1 MALNT
6 STGPGAMT
14 GARYVESLKDGREVW
29 LDGQRVA
36 DVTTHPA
43 FSGMVHELARIYD
56 LQHTPE
62 YRDEMTFVSP
72 ATGGRCSVS
81 WLAPRSMEDLKAKR
95 RNSEIWTRQSWGQL
109 GRGPDI
115 MAPYIIGL
123 YNSRQAFSDI
133 KSPRCDFGEN
143 VANYYHYCMENDLF
157 LTHALGD
164 PQVDR
169 SQQPQNE
176 QRSDR
181 EEELALHVVEET
193 NEGIIVTGAKQLAT
207 AAPITN
213 ETYVSLSATF
223 VRRADPRFVLAF
235 SIPTNSP
242 GLKII
247 CREPVSQWP
256 GSFGHPLG
264 MLYDEQDSML
274 FFENVLVPWDRV
286 FMLYDSSPVL
296 LRYAGDANFA
306 EWANLCR
313 IHERMRV
320 MTAVATLIAE
330 SIGVKDYREVS
341 AKLGEM
347 VTYTEMWRHAMDGV
361 ESNAYVTEGG
371 LMTLGALTGMN
382 IYFAQTSARMV
393 QLLREIA
400 GSGLIMQP
408 SENDLA
414 NPELRPYLDRYMRG
428 KDVGVEYKSRLYRL
442 AHDLAVSSFGMRQE
456 VYEYWHGGD
465 PNRNRINLLNRYDQ
479 DEITSAI
486 KDVLS
491 KPLAHG

>member
-133 KSPRCDFGEN
+133 KNPHCDFGEN
-143 VANYYHYCMENDLF
+143 VANYYHHCMENDLF

-313 IHERMRV
+313 IHERMRL

-347 VTYTEMWRHAMDGV
+347 VTYAEMWRHAMDGV

-393 QLLREIA
+393 QLLREIS

-491 KPLAHG
+491 RPLPHG

>member
-133 KSPRCDFGEN
+133 KNPHCDFGEN
-143 VANYYHYCMENDLF
+143 VANYYHHCMENDLF

-274 FFENVLVPWDRV
+274 FFENVLVPWNRV

-313 IHERMRV
+313 IHERMRL

-347 VTYTEMWRHAMDGV
+347 VTYAEMWRHAMDGV

-371 LMTLGALTGMN
+371 LMTLGPLTGMN

-479 DEITSAI
+479 DEIISAI

>member
-62 YRDEMTFVSP
+62 YRDQMTFVSP

-133 KSPRCDFGEN
+133 KNPHCDFGEN

-347 VTYTEMWRHAMDGV
+347 VTYAEMWRHAMDGV

-371 LMTLGALTGMN
+371 LMTLGPLTGMN

-479 DEITSAI
+479 DEIISAI

>member
-133 KSPRCDFGEN
+133 KNPHCDFGEN

-347 VTYTEMWRHAMDGV
+347 VTYAEMWRHAMDGV

-371 LMTLGALTGMN
+371 LMTLGPLTGMN

-479 DEITSAI
+479 DEIISAI